1 MKVIEIYGYCKIITK
16 NFVNSFT
23 KYLFAKV
30 TYCFLKNNINNRFG
44 MLLNIKNYAYFEVNE

>member
-23 KYLFAKV
+23 KSPFAKV
-30 TYCFLKNNINNRFG
+30 TYCFLKNNINNRFD
-44 MLLNIKNYAYFEVNE
+44 MLLNIKIYGCFEVDE